1 MHKVPDSEQYIELLV
16 KSLAADYEEKDDN
29 EKVEKQVIQFIKE
42 NEKNLQNIGLFWF
55 ISFIE
60 KTDLRIFI
68 TQSVR
73 NHFGDDFTR
82 TWFSEL
88 LQEIELLL

>member
-16 KSLAADYEEKDDN
+16 KSLAADYEEEDDN

-55 ISFIE
+55 ISFY
-60 KTDLRIFI
+60 
-68 TQSVR
+68 
-73 NHFGDDFTR
+73 
-82 TWFSEL
+82 
-88 LQEIELLL
+88 